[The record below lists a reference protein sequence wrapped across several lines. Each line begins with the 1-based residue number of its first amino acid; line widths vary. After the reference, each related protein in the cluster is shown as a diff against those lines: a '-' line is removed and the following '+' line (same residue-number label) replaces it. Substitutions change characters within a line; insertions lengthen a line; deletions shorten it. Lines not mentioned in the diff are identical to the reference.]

1 MTKQMNAITKNRQ
14 TNEILYLMA
23 EKAFGKGKINYEKE
37 IVELDGGYCNVVYLV
52 PLIEGEVIVKIAPS
66 DEIEMMSYEER
77 MLETEVAVMDLIEK
91 YTKIPSPRVLFF
103 DNSKTVCN
111 SSYFFMIKSEGKSYD
126 HFKKEF
132 SDEQNDAIKQEL
144 GGYNKQ
150 LNQIKGTYFGL
161 IGKSSSR
168 FETWREFILS
178 LFQMLINDGKRKGSN
193 LVHITYDEL
202 WELITSYA
210 EVFDEVITPR
220 LVHWDLWDGN
230 VFVQDGSISGI
241 IDYERAF
248 YGDFLM
254 EDEFSSFREPSKA
267 FLKAYGKEEFTPK
280 EMIRCTIYRLYR
292 CIIMIVECDYRK
304 YDSNVQV
311 NWMIDTLKV
320 ELEKLKKL
328 SQ

>member
-1 MTKQMNAITKNRQ
+1 MNAITKNRQ

-37 IVELDGGYCNVVYLV
+37 IIELDGGYCNVVYLV
-52 PLIEGEVIVKIAPS
+52 PLIEEEVILKIAPS
-66 DEIEMMSYEER
+66 DEIEMMSYEEKI
-77 MLETEVAVMDLIEK
+77 LETEVAVMGLIER
-91 YTKIPSPRVLFF
+91 YTKVPSPRVLFF
-103 DNSKTVCN
+103 DDSKTVCN
-111 SSYFFMIKSEGKSYD
+111 SSYFFMTKSEGISYD
-126 HFKKEF
+126 HLKKEL
-132 SDEQNDAIKQEL
+132 SNEQNDIILQEL
-144 GGYNKQ
+144 GSYNKQ
-150 LNQIKGTYFGL
+150 INQIKGTYFGL
-161 IGKSSSR
+161 IGKASSR

-210 EVFDEVITPR
+210 KVFDEVITPS
-220 LVHWDLWDGN
+220 LVHWDLWYGN

-254 EDEFSSFREPSKA
+254 EDEFSSFREPSKS

-280 EMIRCTIYRLYR
+280 EMVRCTIYRLYR

-304 YDSNVQV
+304 YDSDVQV

-320 ELEKLKKL
+320 ELEKLKML
-328 SQ
+328 PQ